1 MTLKLLFIW
10 NTLCRIFYFFQSFV
24 TLTFWSNVL
33 SNVPHSGSD
42 CLTRQLAK
50 SAAHVH
56 TDTTPLC
63 LGFLKSIH
71 WEIVQKKKIFLKN
84 LQLWTLLLRKNPRT
98 CGNSGYVSSW
108 LQTAGAE
115 VQWGP
120 SWIATWC
127 GLTEATLPHQWP
139 PWPRSRGGT
148 EGPCLPEALTSLR
161 MRAITDVS
169 WYSKADKNWP
179 TSAQGRSYGPSPK
192 CGPGKGT
199 WGQSKMPQRTSGH
212 PSNCFQNN
220 SDVSSSNCVQ
230 HAWNASDSPQG
241 TWPTFNRRGSP
252 REMRQNKSRE
262 YLALDVTKTPHHLIS
277 VPRIFNIISNS
288 KPQRRHPKSTSRD
301 SRTTKQSQKIIG
313 IKGSAP

>member
-1 MTLKLLFIW
+1 M
-10 NTLCRIFYFFQSFV
+10 

-50 SAAHVH
+50 SAANTH
-56 TDTTPLC
+56 TRTHAHNFTLSWFPKIYT
-63 LGFLKSIH
+63 LGDFIGKN
-71 WEIVQKKKIFLKN
+71 IFLEKSS
-84 LQLWTLLLRKNPRT
+84 TLDSFAKEKKTRT
-98 CGNSGYVSSW
+98 RGNSGCVPTW

-115 VQWGP
+115 VQRGP

-127 GLTEATLPHQWP
+127 DATVATLPRQWP
-139 PWPRSRGGT
+139 PRPRSSGGT
-148 EGPCLPEALTSLR
+148 EGPHPPGALTSLGTR
-161 MRAITDVS
+161 GITDVS
-169 WYSKADKNWP
+169 WHARTDKNWP
-179 TSAQGRSYGPSPK
+179 TSAQGRSYGPSLK
-192 CGPGKGT
+192 CGQGKGV
-199 WGQSKMPQRTSGH
+199 WGQSKMPQGTSGH

-230 HAWNASDSPQG
+230 HARNASDSPQG

-262 YLALDVTKTPHHLIS
+262 YLALDVTITPHHLIS
-277 VPRIFNIISNS
+277 VPRIFNFISNS
-288 KPQRRHPKSTSRD
+288 KPQRWHPKSTSRD

-313 IKGSAP
+313 TKGSAP